1 MRQKRRRRRRLQDME
16 LVAFNLDHGTV
27 VICDPEGEV
36 FTGSITHWFDLDEE
50 ETDDPEECAVIVCEL
65 EIEGR
70 VYEPAFDISEMNTT
84 VH

>member
-1 MRQKRRRRRRLQDME
+1 MNKRRRRRRRLEDLE
-16 LVAFNLDHGTV
+16 LVAFNLDHGTA
-27 VICDPEGEV
+27 VITDAEGEV

-50 ETDDPEECAVIVCEL
+50 ETDDPEECAVIVCEF

-70 VYEPAFDISEMNTT
+70 VYVPAFNISEMNMT